1 MGAACF
7 VACKR
12 AGQAAPPCQVSN
24 ASVNFTGQLS
34 AGGEYT
40 GGGDK
45 REFVEAAKASVCVG

>member
-1 MGAACF
+1 MVGAACF
-7 VACKR
+7 VGCKR

-40 GGGDK
+40 GGGAKSGFVDK
-45 REFVEAAKASVCVG
+45 K

>member
-1 MGAACF
+1 MVGAACF
-7 VACKR
+7 VGCNR

-45 REFVEAAKASVCVG
+45 REFVSSVCVG